1 MNVLLDHNMSF
12 RIAHALQELFGDA
25 HTVQALSE
33 KFPKNT
39 SDVDWINALSS
50 EGRWTI
56 ISGDRRITRNR
67 AEYNAFRS
75 SRLIG
80 FFLSKG
86 LGKAPVIKQTER
98 LLALW
103 PSIEAL
109 SSTVAPGA
117 MFELQMRSARVDQM
131 RL

>member
-1 MNVLLDHNMSF
+1 MFDHNMSF

-25 HTVQALSE
+25 HTIQALSD
-33 KFPKNT
+33 KFPRNT
-39 SDVDWINALSS
+39 SDIAWITGLSD
-50 EGRWTI
+50 EGRWI
-56 ISGDRRITRNR
+56 IVSGDRRITRNH

-80 FFLSKG
+80 FFLSRG

-103 PSIEAL
+103 SGIEAL
-109 SSTVAPGA
+109 SNTVAPGA
-117 MFELQMRSARVDQM
+117 MFELPMRSSRIDQL

>member
-1 MNVLLDHNMSF
+1 VNVLFDHNMSF
-12 RIAHALQELFGDA
+12 RIAKALQELFGDD
-25 HTVQALSE
+25 HTIIPLSGKFPRNAPDIDWITALS
-33 KFPKNT
+33 T
-39 SDVDWINALSS
+39 

-67 AEYNAFRS
+67 AEYHAFRS

-103 PSIEAL
+103 PSIETL

-117 MFELQMRSARVDQM
+117 MFELPLRSTRIEQL